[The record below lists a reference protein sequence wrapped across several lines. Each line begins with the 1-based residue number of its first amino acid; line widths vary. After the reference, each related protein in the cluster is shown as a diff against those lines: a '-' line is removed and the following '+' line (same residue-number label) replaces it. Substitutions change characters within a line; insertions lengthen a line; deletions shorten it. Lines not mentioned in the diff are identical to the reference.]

1 MNNIGYTKIKVVGVG
16 GGGSN
21 AVSKMYNNRIRGVEY
36 ITVNTDYQDLNDSQT
51 PVRLMVGKSGMGVGG
66 DPKMGRM
73 CFEKNSDEISKLLH
87 GCNLVFIAAG
97 MGGGTGTGGAS
108 VVAKIAKELDALV
121 VGVVT
126 TPFSFEGVKRKNNA
140 DWGIKELKTIV
151 DTLVTVPNDKLLQS
165 TANEA
170 TQNPFRKTDEVLNL
184 CVKSIS
190 EMILEAGNI
199 NIDFADIK
207 TIIGESGSARMS
219 LGNGYGLYKAQQAL
233 ESAIN
238 NPLLEESIVGAT
250 RVIFNVT
257 GGEDMTLSEVHD
269 ISTTLASLTSK
280 NCEIIF
286 GTKIDP
292 MMEDEI
298 YLTLIAA
305 GFPNDQKDPKPKD
318 RKRSMGIL
326 VNNQLVVTPSFVPT
340 SGVA

>member
-36 ITVNTDYQDLNDSQT
+36 ITVNTDYQDLYDSQT
-51 PVRLMVGKSGMGVGG
+51 PLRLMVGTSGMGVGG
-66 DPKMGRM
+66 DPKKGQM
-73 CFEKNSDEISKLLH
+73 CFENNSDEISKLLN
-87 GCNLVFIAAG
+87 GCNLVFVAAG
-97 MGGGTGTGGAS
+97 MGGGTGTGGVS
-108 VVAKIAKELDALV
+108 VVAKIAKELGALV

-126 TPFSFEGVKRKNNA
+126 TPFGFEGITRKNNS
-140 DWGIKELKTIV
+140 DWGIKELKNNV

-165 TANEA
+165 TAYES

-199 NIDFADIK
+199 NIDFADVK
-207 TIIGESGSARMS
+207 TIIGEAGSARMS
-219 LGNGYGLYKAQQAL
+219 LGNGFGSDKAQQAL
-233 ESAIN
+233 ESALY

-269 ISTTLASLTSK
+269 ISKTLTSLTSK

-305 GFPNDQKDPKPKD
+305 GFPNHQKDPKPEG
-318 RKRSMGIL
+318 RKRSLEIL
-326 VNNQLVVTPSFVPT
+326 ENNQLTVTSSFMPAP
-340 SGVA
+340 GVA